1 MPTKSASRRYRHT
14 KGARYGL
21 RTIHIG
27 YEWARAFN
35 KKTLKDHFSRHGK
48 QMDCT
53 TAEEYNAKAVSF
65 ANTINKEKY
74 ESFVAKNGSTYKYDA
89 STNRLA
95 VISKFGIVVTYYKP
109 DDGRAY
115 YLKEKEK
122 REDKKHNDR

>member
-1 MPTKSASRRYRHT
+1 
-14 KGARYGL
+14 
-21 RTIHIG
+21 
-27 YEWARAFN
+27 
-35 KKTLKDHFSRHGK
+35 
-48 QMDCT
+48 MDCT